1 MFYNYSKGTKL
12 VSECFRNKKLINENK
27 KLMNYGENIKFNLS
41 RNNKTNLK

>member
-27 KLMNYGENIKFNLS
+27 KLMNYGEKILNLTYQEIIKLI
-41 RNNKTNLK
+41 